1 MRIKRGDTVKI
12 IAGKDKG
19 KTGEVL
25 VVLPKSER
33 LIVEGC
39 NMITKHQKPNMQDNT
54 GGIIHKEAPIHV
66 SNVMYYDK
74 SRKVASR
81 IRYDWLEDGRKVRVA
96 VKTGETLD

>member
-1 MRIKRGDTVKI
+1 MRIKKGDTVKI

-19 KTGEVL
+19 KIGEVL
-25 VVLPKSER
+25 AVYPKKER

-39 NMITKHQKPNMQDNT
+39 NMITKHQKPNMKDNT
-54 GGIIHKEAPIHV
+54 GGIIHKEGTIHM

-74 SRKVASR
+74 SKKQASR
-81 IRYDWLEDGRKVRVA
+81 IRYERLEDGSKVRVA